1 MSTLSQ
7 YSFSEKARQAL
18 HIAARIANENIHG
31 TFSAAHLLKALLHK
45 DLPLLKYL
53 EEKGVDVYY
62 LEEWA
67 EIRIEQY
74 PRDGKMT
81 AEPQPDEDTEA
92 LFTEADHLHLKLNY
106 NSIEPEC
113 LMIALATPG
122 VAFAYEQLKT
132 FPVTSA
138 QIIQWY
144 EGGKGA
150 AGNNGT
156 TTAQNGN
163 LSPSQ
168 KASMEAISKYCI
180 DKLAQAGNGSLHSV
194 IGRDKEIRQICEII
208 SRKNKS
214 NVIIAGD
221 PGVGKTALLD
231 GFAMAVVN
239 GHVPKHLQNIS
250 IYELDNGAL
259 LAGAAYKGEIEDRIR
274 KIVRELSAMEK
285 PVLFIDEIH
294 TLIDKQN
301 PNGGATSILKAELAK
316 GVLTV
321 IGTTTIDEYRKSIE
335 KDETFS
341 RRFEVVKVTEPD
353 VTIAEKML
361 RNQAAHYEQHHNLK
375 INDSVFGETIRL
387 AKRFIKERKLPD
399 SALDLMDRT
408 LAVCR
413 MMADTSKQDVEN
425 LKAKMEEIGNEPSE
439 DALRWI
445 YHEAQTGLSPVLLA
459 RHDEERE
466 FDKIL
471 DVAEM
476 RDYLRTLFDH
486 LSRVASIE
494 KNEIDNTDVS
504 AVVANVTGIP
514 IGKIQTKEQQR
525 LVNMEDHLRH
535 RVIGQDHALKT
546 VSEAI
551 LESRSGLNKAGQPIA
566 SFFFLGPTGT
576 GKTELAKSLAEFLFQ
591 DENSIIRFDMSEFK
605 EEHSAALLYGA
616 PPGYVGYEEGGM
628 LVNKIRQQPYA
639 IVLFDEI
646 EKAHPSV
653 FDTFLQ
659 ILDEGKLHDRL
670 GKEGDFSNAVILFTS
685 NIGAEHIINSFGEG
699 RIPQSDEMME
709 IMTRFFRPEF
719 LARVT
724 EIIPFAP
731 VSIENVVR
739 IFNIHL
745 KPLVKQLEA
754 QGITLKVQ
762 PEAADHLAHLGFTPK
777 YGVRPLKGA
786 IRSALRKPLSRMIIN
801 EQIKK
806 GDTVSVGV
814 IEKEGGKELDWK
826 INEGNNVQQD
836 LRLK

>member
-1 MSTLSQ
+1 MSTLTQ
-7 YSFSEKARQAL
+7 YSFSEKSKQAL
-18 HIAARIANENIHG
+18 HIAAQLAKENMHG
-31 TFSAAHLLKALLHK
+31 NFSAAHLLKALLHK

-53 EEKGVDVYY
+53 EAKGVDVYY

-81 AEPQPDEDTEA
+81 DSPPADSDTEP
-92 LFTEADHLHLKLNY
+92 LFTEADHLHLKLHY
-106 NSIEPEC
+106 NTIEPEC
-113 LMIALATPG
+113 LLMAIATPG
-122 VAFAYEQLKT
+122 VSFAYEQLKT
-132 FPVTSA
+132 FPITAA
-138 QIIQWY
+138 QILQWY
-144 EGGKGA
+144 EGDGGKG
-150 AGNNGT
+150 NSTNGLAT
-156 TTAQNGN
+156 PSNGKIA
-163 LSPSQ
+163 PSQ
-168 KASMEAISKYCI
+168 IASMEAIGKYCI
-180 DKLAQAGNGSLHSV
+180 DKLAQARDGGLQSV

-208 SRKNKS
+208 SRKSKS
-214 NVIIAGD
+214 NVIIAGEA
-221 PGVGKTALLD
+221 GVGKTALLD

-239 GHVPKHLQNIS
+239 EHVPQHLRNVA

-259 LAGAAYKGEIEDRIR
+259 MAGAAYKGEVEDRIR
-274 KIVRELSAMEK
+274 KIIRELSTLEK

-316 GVLTV
+316 GILTV

-341 RRFEVVKVTEPD
+341 RRFEVVKVAEPD
-353 VTIAEKML
+353 ATIAEKML
-361 RNQAAHYEQHHNLK
+361 RNQAERYEQHHNLK
-375 INDSVFGETIRL
+375 ISDTVFAETIRL

-413 MMADTSKQDVEN
+413 MMVDTSQQDVAN
-425 LKAKMEEIGNEPSE
+425 LQTRMTELGDAPSE
-439 DALRWI
+439 ESLRWI

-459 RHDEERE
+459 RYDEEKE
-466 FDKIL
+466 FDKML
-471 DVAEM
+471 DPIEM
-476 RDYLRTLFDH
+476 HSYLNTLFQH
-486 LSRVASIE
+486 LGEVATIE

-653 FDTFLQ
+653 FDIFLQ
-659 ILDEGKLHDRL
+659 ILDEGKMHDRL

-685 NIGAEHIINSFGEG
+685 NIGAEHIIHSFGENK
-699 RIPQSDEMME
+699 IPKSDEMME
-709 IMTRFFRPEF
+709 IMAGYFRPEF
-719 LARVT
+719 LARMT

-731 VSIENVVR
+731 VSIDNVVK

-754 QGITLKVQ
+754 KGITLKVL

-801 EQIKK
+801 EEIKK
-806 GDTVSVGV
+806 GDTISVGV
-814 IEKEGGKELDWK
+814 VEKEGVKELEWK
-826 INEGNNVQQD
+826 VN
-836 LRLK
+836 